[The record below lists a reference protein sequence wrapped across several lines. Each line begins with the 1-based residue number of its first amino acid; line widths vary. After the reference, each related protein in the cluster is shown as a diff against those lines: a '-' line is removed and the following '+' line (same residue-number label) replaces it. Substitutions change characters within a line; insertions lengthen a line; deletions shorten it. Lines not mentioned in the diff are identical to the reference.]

1 MQYRASSPPAG
12 PSRRQLLAA
21 AAAALP
27 AFGRCAQRRVPVLVY
42 HRFAPTA
49 LDGMTVRLD
58 TFDAQLAVLRE
69 LKCEVVPMERFLA
82 WHAGSAAL
90 PPRAVVL
97 TADDAHRSQYEHM
110 APRLAA
116 EGWPVTLF
124 VYPSAVSNASYA
136 MRWEQLAELGERG
149 GFRIES
155 HTYWHPNFAVERRR
169 LAPAAFERFAREQL
183 ARSHEALRAHLGVQA
198 TLLAWPFGIADDT
211 VATIARESGYRAAF
225 ALGNKS
231 VSAADPVFDLPRHL
245 VTEAMQP
252 RVLRRL
258 LAAAFG

>member
-1 MQYRASSPPAG
+1 MQYRASSSL
-12 PSRRQLLAA
+12 SRRRLLATL

-27 AFGRCAQRRVPVLVY
+27 AWAPATQRRVPVLVY

-49 LDGMTVRLD
+49 VDTMTVRLE

-69 LKCEVVPMERFLA
+69 LRCEVVAMEQFLA
-82 WHAGSAAL
+82 WHAGGAPL

-110 APRLAA
+110 APRLARA
-116 EGWPVTLF
+116 GWPVTLF
-124 VYPSAVSNASYA
+124 VYPSAVSNADYA
-136 MRWEQLAELGERG
+136 MRWEQLADLGERG

-155 HTYWHPNFAVERRR
+155 HTYWHPNFAVERKR

-183 ARSHEALRAHLGVQA
+183 VRSREALHTHLGVRPA
-198 TLLAWPFGIADDT
+198 LLAWPFGIADDN
-211 VATIARESGYRAAF
+211 VAAIAREEGYRAAF
-225 ALGNKS
+225 ALGNRN
-231 VSAADPVFDLPRHL
+231 VSASDAVFNLPRHL

-258 LAAAFG
+258 LAAAFE